1 MTYDFCK
8 MVIEKKMFV
17 ASDMLEKLDLFFLR
31 DRITKDE
38 YEELVTLIEGE
49 NTPFLPP
56 PPPDKGFKSHASPIF
71 GREKTFSKKNY

>member
-1 MTYDFCK
+1 

-49 NTPFLPP
+49 NTP
-56 PPPDKGFKSHASPIF
+56 
-71 GREKTFSKKNY
+71 